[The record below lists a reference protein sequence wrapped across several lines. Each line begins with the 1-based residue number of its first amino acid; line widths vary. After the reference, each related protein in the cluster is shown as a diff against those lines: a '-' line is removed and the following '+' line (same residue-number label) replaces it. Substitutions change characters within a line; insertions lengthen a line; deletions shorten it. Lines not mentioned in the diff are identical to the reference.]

1 MVSCKYPPR
10 TRTRART
17 NKCYFFPSQVQ
28 KGEEELVDLQE
39 RMSRICSVAD
49 ELSLQ
54 RLAFNL
60 EEAAAARDA
69 HRIRHSP
76 TLLPTLSPCQR
87 HEKCA
92 CLSFFFICVCV
103 AFMRLKKRNRRIL
116 APWLI
121 RWPNRQE
128 RSPPVESNGRRPALC
143 KAQELR
149 RHCRQHAARPSPGGA
164 RTKET

>member
-1 MVSCKYPPR
+1 MHAYAYIRTYGMHMVSCKYPPR

-87 HEKCA
+87 HEKRA
-92 CLSFFFICVCV
+92 CLSFFFYLCMCGFH
-103 AFMRLKKRNRRIL
+103 ALEKTQSTHTRSL
-116 APWLI
+116 AYPL
-121 RWPNRQE
+121 
-128 RSPPVESNGRRPALC
+128 A
-143 KAQELR
+143 K
-149 RHCRQHAARPSPGGA
+149 SPGTQSTSGVK
-164 RTKET
+164 RTKTRAL